1 MVAID
6 AGVQRR
12 QIRVMLVD
20 DHEIVRQGI
29 RSLVESMPDCVLCAE
44 AADGEAALKAAP
56 EAHPDVIVL
65 DVSMPKISGLDVMVE
80 LKKLLPASEI
90 LVLTMHDSEKIMA
103 QALRAGARG
112 YVHKTETG
120 ERLVEALTAVARHQT
135 YFSPSVSETLLQ
147 FYLGSEG
154 EQEGGEQ
161 LTPRQRQIVK
171 LVAEGNSNKRI
182 AHILKISIKTVE
194 THRSEAMRRIGAKSS
209 ADLALYAARNELVQL

>member
-1 MVAID
+1 MVGID
-6 AGVQRR
+6 AGVPRR

-44 AADGEAALKAAP
+44 AADSEAAIKAAP
-56 EAHPDVIVL
+56 EARPDVVVL

-80 LKKLLPASEI
+80 LKKLLPAAEI

-112 YVHKTETG
+112 YVNKTETG
-120 ERLVEALTAVARHQT
+120 ERLVEALTAVSRHQT
-135 YFSPSVSETLLQ
+135 YFSPSVSETLLH
-147 FYLGSEG
+147 FYLGAEND
-154 EQEGGEQ
+154 QDTEQ

>member
-1 MVAID
+1 
-6 AGVQRR
+6 
-12 QIRVMLVD
+12 MLVD

-80 LKKLLPASEI
+80 LKKLLPAAEI

-120 ERLVEALTAVARHQT
+120 ERLVEALTAVSRHQT
-135 YFSPSVSETLLQ
+135 YFSPSVSETLLH
-147 FYLGSEG
+147 FYLGADT
-154 EQEGGEQ
+154 EQETEQ

-182 AHILKISIKTVE
+182 AHILNISIKTVE